1 MDHGCK
7 CKMQKYKT
15 SQGNIEENVDAF
27 GVVMTSRCNTKN
39 TTCKRNDLWKE
50 PHLN

>member
-7 CKMQKYKT
+7 GKMQKYKT

-39 TTCKRNDLWKE
+39 KTCKRMICEKN
-50 PHLN
+50 PI